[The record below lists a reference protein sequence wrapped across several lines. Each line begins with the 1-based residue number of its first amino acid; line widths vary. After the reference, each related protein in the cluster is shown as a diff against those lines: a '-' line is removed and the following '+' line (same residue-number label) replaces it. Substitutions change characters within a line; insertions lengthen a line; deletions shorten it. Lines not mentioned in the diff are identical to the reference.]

1 MKIPKSASRN
11 CCVIVDIRDEGE
23 EKEAARYL
31 VRGMKTE
38 TLSSVRFSLPGWLH
52 SLLSSKVIHCG
63 TRIWTAFVC
72 IGLRVSIKRE

>member
-38 TLSSVRFSLPGWLH
+38 TLSSVISLLPSRLVAFIVIFESH
-52 SLLSSKVIHCG
+52 SLWYAYLDC
-63 TRIWTAFVC
+63 VC
-72 IGLRVSIKRE
+72 LYRLKSID